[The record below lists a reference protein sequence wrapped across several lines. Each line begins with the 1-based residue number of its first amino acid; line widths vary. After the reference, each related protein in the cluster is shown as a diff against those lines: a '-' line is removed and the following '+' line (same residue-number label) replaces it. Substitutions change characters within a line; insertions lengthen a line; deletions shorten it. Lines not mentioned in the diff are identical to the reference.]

1 MAKKQQK
8 TTKKTIELG
17 EGYVRKGGVN
27 PKPSKPR
34 PVKQPVGYKPA
45 KTQKTTKKS

>member
-1 MAKKQQK
+1 M
-8 TTKKTIELG
+8 TKKIKKTVKLS

-34 PVKQPVGYKPA
+34 PEKPPVAYKLPA
-45 KTQKTTKKS
+45 KQTTAKKKN